1 MKIKIY
7 LYIFTSIFKW
17 IDYKF
22 TKGKSGNEQDKKYS
36 LTLVLFLIGG
46 NIIMAKS
53 DNHLEITKKE
63 ELKYIKADPEHFTG
77 EGEFSI
83 LPKVDKSKDA
93 VAIVDFEAGTINN
106 WHAHSKGQYL
116 YITQGEGRVQEW
128 GKEIQYVKKGDIVWI
143 PAGVKHWHG
152 AGQTTSM
159 SHLVITSDA
168 ENNKTTWFE
177 KVELNEKST
186 EDRLKASIEKH
197 KQNIPL
203 TEKQSAIVPIAANT
217 AKGDLEKL
225 KTALNQG
232 LDRGLTIN
240 EIREIL
246 NHQYAYVG
254 FPRALNGMLTLNKV
268 LEERK
273 ASGKKDVEG
282 KTPTNKGDIN
292 YYEYG
297 TETLSV
303 LGQRDSSGLLQ
314 NFDGADYALK
324 AHLFGYLFSRD
335 NLNYVNREL
344 TTVSTI
350 STIKGGEAQLNS
362 HVNLLSNLGIKKNDF
377 EKIIT
382 ILNREID
389 M

>member
-1 MKIKIY
+1 
-7 LYIFTSIFKW
+7 
-17 IDYKF
+17 
-22 TKGKSGNEQDKKYS
+22 
-36 LTLVLFLIGG
+36 
-46 NIIMAKS
+46 
-53 DNHLEITKKE
+53 
-63 ELKYIKADPEHFTG
+63 
-77 EGEFSI
+77 
-83 LPKVDKSKDA
+83 
-93 VAIVDFEAGTINN
+93 
-106 WHAHSKGQYL
+106 
-116 YITQGEGRVQEW
+116 
-128 GKEIQYVKKGDIVWI
+128 
-143 PAGVKHWHG
+143 
-152 AGQTTSM
+152 M
-159 SHLVITSDA
+159 SHLVISPDA

-203 TEKQSAIVPIAANT
+203 TEKQLAIVPIAANT

-362 HVNLLSNLGIKKNDF
+362 HVNLLRNLGIKKNDF

-389 M
+389 SDTSNRLKGNVEKLK